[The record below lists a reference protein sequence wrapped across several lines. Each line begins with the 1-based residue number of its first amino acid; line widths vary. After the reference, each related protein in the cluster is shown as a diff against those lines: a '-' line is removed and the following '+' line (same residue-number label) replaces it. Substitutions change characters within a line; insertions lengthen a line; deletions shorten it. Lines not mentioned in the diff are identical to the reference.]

1 MSAPSTTAGLPAT
14 VHTTATAVRI
24 FPLHGLTDGQ
34 RTLLRA
40 GQQEAGAVYTECM
53 QAHRIARQTRSP
65 WPAYNDL
72 HHLTKGRHPDL
83 CAQSVQATC
92 RAFDT
97 TIKCTIA
104 NRKAGNTRLRYPW
117 KERRYQPIRWPAQAL
132 QRKRNGTRFP
142 LGGRGKERR
151 YVDLPIHLPSHAGA
165 CQIVWSHGQYEL
177 HVCVTHEVATG
188 RESETRGVAHGHA
201 CIDLGE
207 IVRHEVACVI
217 VRRKD
222 RTRCPI
228 ICTLRGTAFRQRDV
242 ECPRTMDPQP
252 QGWYANREGRV
263 HLRASMGKGTRVDG
277 MASISEP
284 LISIVTR
291 YEAKDADR
299 LRLQRVRGLISPTSW
314 APNAVGVERAP
325 NPILLH
331 MRNVVSPSGSLWES
345 DSQEKLIARR
355 VWDGGESES
364 RPVMGRIGVAR

>member
-1 MSAPSTTAGLPAT
+1 VRHKGLWLKPKHLMRWHTSDALHAHTSDACVQSFFAALDSWRVRRTTDADAHPPRRRHYYYRVQWKASAIRVKGERLYLANGRGNAPLIVPWAHSLPLQVEMGWDGRQYEIRATYAVDALAT
-14 VHTTATAVRI
+14 VPVE
-24 FPLHGLTDGQ
+24 DGKV
-34 RTLLRA
+34 A
-40 GQQEAGAVYTECM
+40 GV
-53 QAHRIARQTRSP
+53 
-65 WPAYNDL
+65 
-72 HHLTKGRHPDL
+72 
-83 CAQSVQATC
+83 
-92 RAFDT
+92 
-97 TIKCTIA
+97 
-104 NRKAGNTRLRYPW
+104 
-117 KERRYQPIRWPAQAL
+117 
-132 QRKRNGTRFP
+132 
-142 LGGRGKERR
+142 
-151 YVDLPIHLPSHAGA
+151 
-165 CQIVWSHGQYEL
+165 
-177 HVCVTHEVATG
+177 
-188 RESETRGVAHGHA
+188 
-201 CIDLGE
+201 DLGE

-222 RTRCPI
+222 RTGCPI

>member
-1 MSAPSTTAGLPAT
+1 MIRTHVFTCTLPKAAADALNHESGRVYTGTLVRHYRIYRKSKQWLSMYAGMRVEDGVGGPTILHA
-14 VHTTATAVRI
+14 HSRDAAQEGFYKACKTATA
-24 FPLHGLTDGQ
+24 LK
-34 RTLLRA
+34 RA
-40 GQQEAGAVYTECM
+40 GFIEARYPRRRKWFRTS
-53 QAHRIARQTRSP
+53 I
-65 WPAYNDL
+65 W
-72 HHLTKGRHPDL
+72 K
-83 CAQSVQATC
+83 
-92 RAFDT
+92 
-97 TIKCTIA
+97 
-104 NRKAGNTRLRYPW
+104 KAGIRVKDRALVLARARGLAPVRAALPAPLATLPAASFSEVRLVWDKAARHYAWHVVVDDGVVPT
-117 KERRYQPIRWPAQAL
+117 PA
-132 QRKRNGTRFP
+132 T
-142 LGGRGKERR
+142 
-151 YVDLPIHLPSHAGA
+151 
-165 CQIVWSHGQYEL
+165 
-177 HVCVTHEVATG
+177 ATG
-188 RESETRGVAHGHA
+188 VAGV
-201 CIDLGE
+201 DLGE

-222 RTRCPI
+222 RTGCPI

-252 QGWYANREGRV
+252 QGWHANREGRV

-345 DSQEKLIARR
+345 DSQEKPIDRW

-364 RPVMGRIGVAR
+364 RPVIGRIGVVR